1 MADSSTFHNVVTRT
15 TAEAALKRGLRR
27 ERSPARKAGRFVLWL
42 MVIAMAIAAL
52 TPLTRFARQ
61 EIQTWLLVQSIDL
74 QLADSDAIV
83 PSPEYYEA
91 LSELAKDDTIALAA
105 ARRAVAADPS
115 RAFAWAR
122 IAWIE
127 TVNAG
132 RIAAPAL
139 EALTKSMDACPLCSE
154 DLVRWRFNFVLAN
167 WNEMPEALRARAFE
181 HAEFLSWSGDNA
193 EFLAE
198 MRIKSELAGLPFSA
212 YRAAVKTPANGWVAI
227 PPPDAVATADPA
239 APGG

>member
-15 TAEAALKRGLRR
+15 TADAALKRALRR
-27 ERSPARKAGRFVLWL
+27 KRAPARKAGRFVLWL
-42 MVIAMAIAAL
+42 MVLAMAIAAL

-61 EIQTWLLVQSIDL
+61 QVETWLLVQSIDL
-74 QLADSDAIV
+74 QLSDSDAIV
-83 PSPEYYEA
+83 PSAEYYEA
-91 LSELAKDDTIALAA
+91 LSELAKDDAVALAA

-122 IAWIE
+122 IAWLE

-132 RIAAPAL
+132 RIAPPAL
-139 EALTKSMDACPLCSE
+139 EALTRSMDACPLCSE
-154 DLVRWRFNFVLAN
+154 DLIRWRFNFVLAN
-167 WNEMPEALRARAFE
+167 WNDIPEAVRTRAFE

-212 YRAAVKTPANGWVAI
+212 YRNAVRTPANGWNAI
-227 PPPDAVATADPA
+227 ATSDPA